1 MGAGWVCEFQNSHV
15 MDLQAVRR
23 ALDEIVL
30 KKKPPVAP
38 KVPKLR
44 HIQAPEPPRPG
55 QRQLELVFV
64 HECRSVSSNPSRSR
78 LLERKLPYKT
88 VKWSARHHGNDSPRP
103 ERQLSVLTSASC
115 LKGC

>member
-1 MGAGWVCEFQNSHV
+1 MGTPKPVSGT
-15 MDLQAVRR
+15 QAVRK

-30 KKKPPVAP
+30 KKRPPAAP

-64 HECRSVSSNPSRSR
+64 HECRSDF
-78 LLERKLPYKT
+78 LL
-88 VKWSARHHGNDSPRP
+88 
-103 ERQLSVLTSASC
+103 
-115 LKGC
+115 